1 MKRIVLLL
9 MAMFAIASCS
19 KNDDKKNETS
29 KLNLVGTKW
38 TATDDIAELIYG
50 KTCTTSIEFIDDK
63 NCQTIDI
70 RNVRGFG
77 SGTEVRAG
85 IYEVKGDSVFWSDR
99 DKNKIDNKGR
109 VTGSI
114 ITTKQRT
121 NKTSNVIYTKDK

>member
-9 MAMFAIASCS
+9 MAVLAIASCS

-50 KTCTTSIEFIDDK
+50 KTCTTSIKFIDDK

-99 DKNKIDNKGR
+99 DKNKLDNKGR